1 MKKNYKKIILIVILV
16 FALLW
21 FIPVK
26 RMSHYE
32 EMKSKYGEGI
42 MIPTSVPGSKES
54 KDMLKNIFGV
64 TIYYI

>member
-1 MKKNYKKIILIVILV
+1 MDKKYKKIIIIVIVV

-26 RMSHYE
+26 RTSYSE
-32 EMKSKYGEGI
+32 DMKSKYGEGI

-54 KDMLKNIFGV
+54 KDRLKNIFGV